1 MGINFSRNKQNT
13 KHDILPDVPQ
23 NTQQIFTKIVYNC
36 DSVYEGYTKNKLY
49 DGFGI
54 YHNKNTEEDFETY
67 TGEWHNNLP
76 HGKGKCIYQNG
87 HIYEGMWSNGL
98 YSGLG
103 KYIFKTGDSF
113 SGYFLSGNFHGNG
126 KLVRQNKAMIFGNWK
141 YGQLNKINKIQLSNG
156 DQYIGECLL
165 GTNNLSKHGKGKYI
179 YQNGGFYE
187 GEWKNNKKHGEGMY
201 KYHDGREINGIW
213 ENDKLIKKYD
223 TVCKIC
229 FEKRKV
235 IILAP
240 CGHKHFCKQCI
251 QTLKNTT
258 NNCPICKKTIESTVE
273 SIYE

>member
-1 MGINFSRNKQNT
+1 MGINFSKNKQNT
-13 KHDILPDVPQ
+13 KHDILIDVPQ

-36 DSVYEGYTKNKLY
+36 GSVYEGYTKNKLY

-76 HGKGKCIYQNG
+76 HGKGKCVYQNG

-126 KLVRQNKAMIFGNWK
+126 KLVRQNKGMIFGNWT
-141 YGQLNKINKIQLSNG
+141 YGQLNKINKIQLNNG

-165 GTNNLSKHGKGKYI
+165 DTNNLSKHGKGKYI
-179 YQNGGFYE
+179 YQNGDFYE

-201 KYHDGREINGIW
+201 KYHDGKELNGIW

-229 FEKRKV
+229 FEKRKL

-251 QTLKNTT
+251 EKLNNK
-258 NNCPICKKTIESTVE
+258 NCPICKKTIESTVD